1 MVAKM
6 ALDPHIPDMTSPK
19 IDDPE
24 ARERKAALLKR
35 KIAQA
40 DEARIAMADY
50 HRENQATLDRTT
62 KLKAMRMAQEIEVE
76 PPKPK
81 RTSKKKLV

>member
-1 MVAKM
+1 M
-6 ALDPHIPDMTSPK
+6 ADSGKITCNLYIPDMTASK

-24 ARERKAALLKR
+24 AKERKATLLKR
-35 KIAQA
+35 KIARA
-40 DEARIAMADY
+40 DEGRIAMADY

-62 KLKAMRMAQEIEVE
+62 KLKAMRLAQEVKVE

-81 RTSKKKLV
+81 RTSKK